1 MHTPDELAI
10 GMEIEHPKL
19 GIGTIQS
26 MGNVQGEPTIT
37 VDFGVMGVKKLLLKF
52 AKFTI
57 L

>member
-1 MHTPDELAI
+1 
-10 GMEIEHPKL
+10 
-19 GIGTIQS
+19 